1 MKKLLNLA
9 PDHGIPIICIA
20 GCSYTRSGA
29 YTPGKGSSA
38 RFIQQLRRRKKLQGI
53 PRSTAPQGLPSFV
66 EIEIHRLHV
75 LCIIRAEDLHCLYWY
90 PCFYQMDAGNW
101 SFLYIGDQC
110 LPIV

>member
-1 MKKLLNLA
+1 MEY
-9 PDHGIPIICIA
+9 P
-20 GCSYTRSGA
+20 
-29 YTPGKGSSA
+29 SSA
-38 RFIQQLRRRKKLQGI
+38 SPDVVIRAVVLIHQEKGAARDLIQQLRRRKKLQGI